1 MFSLVTNHREKQPG
15 ETTLFPKKTN
25 YTWRSRPSKQIEW
38 SRSFMNASLRLV
50 GKENYSNCKSLT
62 KREKQNRVKSTT
74 CSRAQDTLLKQLIRN
89 ESTGLVR
96 NITKCLTIKLITRA
110 LFFCETTWYLK
121 FKFK

>member
-1 MFSLVTNHREKQPG
+1 MESIFHERFFALSQERK
-15 ETTLFPKKTN
+15 LFQLQVINQKRKK
-25 YTWRSRPSKQIEW
+25 
-38 SRSFMNASLRLV
+38 
-50 GKENYSNCKSLT
+50 
-62 KREKQNRVKSTT
+62 NRVKSTT